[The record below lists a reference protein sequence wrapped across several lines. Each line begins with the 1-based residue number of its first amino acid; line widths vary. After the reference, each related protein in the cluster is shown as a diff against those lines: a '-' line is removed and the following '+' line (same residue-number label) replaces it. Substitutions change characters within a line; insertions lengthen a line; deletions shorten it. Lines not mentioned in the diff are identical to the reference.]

1 MLHPD
6 LFALARNLLELA
18 ADAFARNSSNDYT
31 LPDLD
36 PEARAQLA
44 ALVTAGRG
52 SDEEPDTAEAF
63 GPEAIVSDWQ
73 IMLALARGLVREGS
87 EIQQFIWDTNA
98 AKETAVQQERAAV
111 VDVVIE
117 YAEAHG
123 LSLAG
128 KISGLTP
135 AELVRHALHHALWA
149 HQRVDEVQAGD
160 PQPTAAYRERVRG
173 LLAKATGGAPL
184 DFADGVAMV
193 GELIRESAHERDAHA
208 ASVIDTMAA
217 TLDETSAALAERDA
231 KIAKLQAELA
241 PFRARD
247 GARRA
252 RMARSADDE

>member
-36 PEARAQLA
+36 PEAREQLA

-73 IMLALARGLVREGS
+73 IMLALARGLSREGG
-87 EIQQFIWDTNA
+87 EIQQFIWDTGA

-111 VDVVIE
+111 VEVVIE
-117 YAEAHG
+117 YATACG
-123 LSLAG
+123 LSLEG
-128 KISGLTP
+128 LISGLTP
-135 AELVRHALHHALWA
+135 AALVQQALHHADR
-149 HQRVDEVQAGD
+149 RVEG
-160 PQPTAAYRERVRG
+160 
-173 LLAKATGGAPL
+173 
-184 DFADGVAMV
+184 
-193 GELIRESAHERDAHA
+193 RDAYT

-217 TLDETSAALAERDA
+217 TLDATSAALAEREDA
-231 KIAKLQAELA
+231 VIKLAGVPGYAGALEYVRGVVNTTRRAFEQASGGKTPTVADLVA
-241 PFRARD
+241 AIHR
-247 GARRA
+247 GAR
-252 RMARSADDE
+252 